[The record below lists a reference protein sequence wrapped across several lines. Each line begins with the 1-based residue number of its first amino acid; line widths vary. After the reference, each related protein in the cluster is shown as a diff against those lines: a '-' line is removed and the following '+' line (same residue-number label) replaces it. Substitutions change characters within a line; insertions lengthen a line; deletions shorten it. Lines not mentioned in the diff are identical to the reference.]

1 MRFSHR
7 FSIACFAL
15 LGAVAPGNASSLLA
29 DNFDTENGGAGQLNY
44 SNFANFTVSNAGTG
58 GAVDLIGNGFF
69 DFYPGNGLYVD
80 ICGSSSACGVF
91 TIKQIFGPGNYKIT
105 LSLGGNA
112 RESISDITD
121 VSFGSNSTAYQLSEF
136 QQATEVWNVSLASA
150 SALSIGDAGLI
161 ASNIGNVLF
170 SAQIESISAVPVPA
184 ALPLFASGLGLIG
197 FWSRRKKRTGSA
209 LATE

>member
-1 MRFSHR
+1 MRLSNR
-7 FSIACFAL
+7 LSIACFAF
-15 LGAVAPGNASSLLA
+15 LGAVAPGNASSLLT
-29 DNFDTENGGAGQLNY
+29 DNFDTENGGVGQLNY
-44 SNFANFTVSNAGTG
+44 SNFANFTVSNAATG

-69 DFYPGNGLYVD
+69 DFYPGNGLYLD

-91 TIKQIFGPGNYKIT
+91 TTKQIFGPGNYKIT
-105 LSLGGNA
+105 LGLGGNA
-112 RESISDITD
+112 RDSISDITD
-121 VSFGSNSTAYQLSEF
+121 VSFGGNSTAYQLSEF

-161 ASNIGNVLF
+161 ASNIGNILF

-197 FWSRRKKRTGSA
+197 FWSRRKKQTASA